1 MLTSSELILPP
12 VVCREGITE
21 VMELVEITSVVSP
34 LLLSESVENASSE
47 VVVICIPVVVV
58 SKL

>member
-34 LLLSESVENASSE
+34 LLLSESVENGSSE
-47 VVVICIPVVVV
+47 VVICIPVVVV